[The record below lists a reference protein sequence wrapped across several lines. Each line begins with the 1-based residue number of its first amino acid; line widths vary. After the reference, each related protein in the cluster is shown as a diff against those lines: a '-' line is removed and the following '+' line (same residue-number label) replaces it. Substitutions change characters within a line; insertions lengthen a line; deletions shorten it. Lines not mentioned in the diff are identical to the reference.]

1 MKLTKEEFAAMMKDA
16 VTTAVKAEVEARGLE
31 NIDRK
36 FVSGMSGVSE
46 KEIDA
51 MDGKQKAA
59 LFFKSIMRND
69 VATLASLKAM
79 TEGTGSQ
86 GGFLVP
92 DEFEAT
98 VMRLVEDFG
107 IIRKLS
113 TVLPMGSDTLRVPR
127 LATTVTVSFPGEA
140 TAATASDPV
149 FAEAV
154 LSAKTC
160 IGITT
165 MSNEFLADANVNVI
179 DIIAQLFAE
188 AIAGAED
195 TQGLVGTGSPF
206 TGVLNNAGVTV
217 LTPAAGN
224 STFTLCSTP
233 DNFRDLIAQVKPW
246 ALQNAAFIMHRAI
259 WSILQQKKAST
270 GGDYFVSVANPVVQG
285 DNLVTGSNFGLKVA
299 GYIWGF
305 PVYLSDKMPNT
316 TAVSTKYVIFGNLK
330 NALLGDR
337 SGIAVDISKDAT
349 VSTSNMFE
357 RNMSAVRVIRRFAF
371 DVGLPAAF
379 AVLAT
384 SAT

>member
-1 MKLTKEEFAAMMKDA
+1 MKLTKEEFAAMMVEGAKA
-16 VTTAVKAEVEARGLE
+16 AVKAELDARGLSDV
-31 NIDRK
+31 DRK
-36 FVSGMSGVSE
+36 SFGQITGVSE

-51 MDGKQKAA
+51 LDGKQKAV

-69 VATLASLKAM
+69 LSTLASLKAM
-79 TEGTGSQ
+79 NETTGSA

-92 DEFEAT
+92 DEFSAQ
-98 VMRLVEDFG
+98 VLRLVEDFG
-107 IIRKLS
+107 IIRKFS

-140 TAATASDPV
+140 TAGTASDPV

-165 MSNEFLADANVNVI
+165 MSNEFLADANVNII
-179 DIIAQLFAE
+179 DIVAQIFAE

-206 TGVLNNAGVTV
+206 TGILNSVGVTV

-246 ALQNAAFIMHRAI
+246 ALQGACFVMHRTV
-259 WSILQQKKAST
+259 WSIVQQKKAST
-270 GGDYFVSVANPVVQG
+270 GGDYFVSVANPVVG
-285 DNLVTGSNFGLKVA
+285 ANAAGSPFGINSVGA
-299 GYIWGF
+299 IWGY
-305 PVYLSDKMPNT
+305 PVYLSDKMPTT

-337 SGIAVDISKDAT
+337 AGIAVDISKDAT